1 VGDEVRF
8 PVPLL
13 RGAAEDLARIADA
26 LDELEVSGAQGTD
39 LGPPVVGS
47 AVTSLRTGWRA
58 RRAQLRQDTAFLA
71 ASCDAAASAAAALD
85 GSIVTGDAT

>member
-13 RGAAEDLARIADA
+13 LGAAEDLARVADA
-26 LDELEVSGAQGTD
+26 LDELEVTGAEGSD
-39 LGPPVVGS
+39 LGPPVVAS
-47 AVTSLRTGWRA
+47 AVTALRSGWRG
-58 RRAQLRQDTAFLA
+58 RRAQLREDTAFLA

-85 GSIVTGDAT
+85 DSIVTGTAS